1 MIIGQDLSSSKAER
15 AHRASQI
22 SVSVALSQTPSEAQ
36 EHIAWC
42 ARLSPPS
49 SRQPH
54 IIPKIQL
61 STLTMAYL
69 HIET

>member
-36 EHIAWC
+36 EYIAWC
-42 ARLSPPS
+42 ASLSPPALAS
-49 SRQPH
+49 P
-54 IIPKIQL
+54 
-61 STLTMAYL
+61 TLYL
-69 HIET
+69 KYN